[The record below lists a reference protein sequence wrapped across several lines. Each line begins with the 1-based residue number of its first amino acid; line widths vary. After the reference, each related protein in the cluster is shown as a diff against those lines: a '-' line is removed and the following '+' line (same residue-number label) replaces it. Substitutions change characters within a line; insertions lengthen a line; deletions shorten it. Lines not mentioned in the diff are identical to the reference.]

1 MSSRRIRR
9 VLVANRGEI
18 ALRIIRACRELD
30 IETIQVFSEAD
41 RDSAPVR
48 QANRSVCIGAAAA
61 RESYLDPRRILAAAV
76 ALKVDAIHPGYGF
89 LSENAG
95 FAEMVNKEGIVFVG
109 PSPHAIRSMGDKA
122 MARRL
127 AMEAGVP
134 TTPGSEGTLT
144 DATEARRLA
153 ERIGYPVLLKASAGG
168 GGRGMRVV
176 HSPEQIESSFN
187 EASREARAAFGDG
200 AMYLEKFMTS
210 IRHIEIQVLG
220 DGESVRH
227 LGERDCAT
235 QRRKQKLGEDSPSPV
250 LDESLRQAIGE
261 AAVRLCR
268 HVSYTSAGT
277 VECMLDPTTGEF
289 YFMEMNTRIQVEHPV
304 TEMICGLDL
313 VKAQLRLADGQ
324 GLPMRQQDVRL
335 HGHAIECRINAEDP
349 DRDFA
354 PSPGMVHTFIP
365 PGGAGVRVDS
375 HLFTGY
381 RVPPHYDSLLAK
393 IICWGTDRTE
403 AIARMQRA
411 LDELVIEG
419 VSTTVGFHRRLMAS
433 DEFRSGRVHT
443 RSVQDELLPQWAHSG
458 GLAA

>member
-9 VLVANRGEI
+9 VLIANRGEI
-18 ALRIIRACRELD
+18 ALRVIRACQELD
-30 IETIQVFSEAD
+30 IETVAVFSEAD

-48 QANRSVCIGAAAA
+48 MADRSVCIGAAAA
-61 RESYLDPRRILAAAV
+61 RESYLDPKRILGAAV

-89 LSENAG
+89 LSENAA
-95 FAEMVNKEGIVFVG
+95 FAELVGREGIIFVG
-109 PSPHAIRSMGDKA
+109 PSPQAIRSMGDKA

-127 AMEAGVP
+127 AREAGVP
-134 TTPGSEGTLT
+134 TTPGSEGILN
-144 DATEARRLA
+144 DASHAMRLA
-153 ERIGYPVLLKASAGG
+153 EQMGYPVLLKASAGG

-176 HSPEQIESSFN
+176 HSPDQIESAFH

-220 DGESVRH
+220 DGESVLH
-227 LGERDCAT
+227 LGERDCST
-235 QRRKQKLGEDSPSPV
+235 QRRNQKLVEESPSPI
-250 LDESLRQAIGE
+250 LDPKLREAIGE

-268 HVSYTSAGT
+268 HVGYTSAGT
-277 VECMLDPTTGEF
+277 VECMLDPASGEF

-304 TEMICGLDL
+304 TEMVSGLDL
-313 VKAQLRLADGQ
+313 VKAQLRIADGE

-349 DRDFA
+349 ERDFA
-354 PSPGMVHTFIP
+354 PSPGVIRSFSP

-375 HLFTGY
+375 HLFSGY

-393 IICWGTDRTE
+393 VICWGVDRAE
-403 AIARMQRA
+403 AIARMRRA
-411 LDELVIEG
+411 LDELVIDG
-419 VSTTVGFHRRLMAS
+419 VATTSGFHRRLLAS
-433 DEFRSGRVHT
+433 EDFRAGRVHT
-443 RSVQDELLPQWAHSG
+443 RFVQDELLPRWA
-458 GLAA
+458 AARESTS